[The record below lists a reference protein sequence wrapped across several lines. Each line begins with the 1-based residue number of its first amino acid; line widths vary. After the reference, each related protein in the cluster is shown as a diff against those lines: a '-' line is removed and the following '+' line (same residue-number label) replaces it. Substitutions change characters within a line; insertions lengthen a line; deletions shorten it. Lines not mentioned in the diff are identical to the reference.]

1 MKNMNRV
8 TFIGQLAADPEVK
21 SLHSGNSVATLR
33 VATNYSWKD
42 PSGEWKRG
50 VDYHKV
56 VAWAKLAEQVAQ
68 SQKKGKRVFIEGKL
82 RTRSYTD
89 SHNEERYVTEVVAQS
104 ILPMVSSP
112 KPDVAGNAEE
122 VVGDVDEAA
131 VMTETAEVPLEP
143 VVVPV

>member
-8 TFIGQLAADPEVK
+8 TLIGQLAADPEVK
-21 SLHSGNSVATLR
+21 SLQTGNSVATLR

-68 SQKKGKRVFIEGKL
+68 SQKKGKRVYVEGKI

-89 SHNEERYVTEVVAQS
+89 SRNEERYVTEIVAQT
-104 ILPMVSSP
+104 ILPMVGAP
-112 KPDVAGNAEE
+112 KPGVEAEE
-122 VVGDVDEAA
+122 AASDADEAA
-131 VMTETAEVPLEP
+131 VMTETAEVSMEP